1 MLAERDTLPR
11 MCDRIFHRSLRHAY
25 RRGANEHASE
35 FEQPE
40 KLLKASL
47 VTAQTILRQKLNIVE
62 RERSER
68 QHGLPYL
75 VDRISTYPFERARD
89 EPKRERRILAWVLHV
104 LINRGNQDVGRIL
117 AVVHIVLL
125 AIENDL
131 AIDGLRAGM
140 HAHRIRTCNGL
151 GNGEREHETP
161 CLTIEVERIGK
172 T

>member
-11 MCDRIFHRSLRHAY
+11 MCNCIFHRRLRHAY

-35 FEQPE
+35 FEQTE
-40 KLLKASL
+40 KLLEAPL
-47 VTAQTILRQKLNIVE
+47 VTAQAILGQKLNIVE

-75 VDRISTYPFERARD
+75 VDRIGTHSFERARD
-89 EPKRERRILAWVLHV
+89 EPECERRILAWVLHV
-104 LINRGNQDVGRIL
+104 LIDRSNQDVGRIL

-131 AIDGLRAGM
+131 AIDGLRVGM

-151 GNGEREHETP
+151 GNGE
-161 CLTIEVERIGK
+161 
-172 T
+172 